1 MVDKTVK
8 NTVECLEDRI
18 FSTSRFQNNWKQF
31 KSHEKFR
38 ILTSEVDYSRIV
50 CLYIQIQI
58 ICTISRKVWHDM
70 RVSN

>member
-38 ILTSEVDYSRIV
+38 IFNLWGRLFAYCLFVYSDSDYLHNFEESVTR
-50 CLYIQIQI
+50 YAGQ
-58 ICTISRKVWHDM
+58 
-70 RVSN
+70 